1 MCSAHVMHTPIRLT
15 PSTTQCVRFSRIR
28 HLMPIPPLPVVR
40 FWRIGQPHHVSC
52 PTCPIRAKRTTT
64 MLISR
69 STCPILEKRTS
80 KQPKN
85 TRWMSETPES
95 DAQSVAPLE
104 FSYGKWR
111 EQGWLRRTEAHRA
124 SSSSRRTA
132 YIFLRKMAA
141 RHADLRLRGFW
152 CKLVDCL
159 RAWRNGR
166 RAVFRWQ

>member
-15 PSTTQCVRFSRIR
+15 PIHHPMCPFLQNQTSNAHTAPPGCPIRAKRTTT
-28 HLMPIPPLPVVR
+28 P
-40 FWRIGQPHHVSC
+40 HVSC

-111 EQGWLRRTEAHRA
+111 EQGWLRRT
-124 SSSSRRTA
+124 A

>member
-1 MCSAHVMHTPIRLT
+1 MLSHTSAFQGADEQTRRRLFSCMASPHSPSRSQTCHQMCPILEKRTTTP
-15 PSTTQCVRFSRIR
+15 
-28 HLMPIPPLPVVR
+28 
-40 FWRIGQPHHVSC
+40 HVSC

-95 DAQSVAPLE
+95 DTQSVAPLE

-111 EQGWLRRTEAHRA
+111 DQGWLRRTEAHRA
-124 SSSSRRTA
+124 SSLLASRRLNFPTENGGA
-132 YIFLRKMAA
+132 TRRFEVAQV
-141 RHADLRLRGFW
+141 
-152 CKLVDCL
+152 LV
-159 RAWRNGR
+159 
-166 RAVFRWQ
+166 

>member
-1 MCSAHVMHTPIRLT
+1 MLSHTSAFQGADEQTRRRLFMHGEPHSPSRSQTCHQMCPILENRTTTP
-15 PSTTQCVRFSRIR
+15 
-28 HLMPIPPLPVVR
+28 
-40 FWRIGQPHHVSC
+40 HVSC

-95 DAQSVAPLE
+95 DTQSVAPLE
-104 FSYGKWR
+104 FLRKIAGSRMAPSYGSP
-111 EQGWLRRTEAHRA
+111 QGFLPPRVAPLE
-124 SSSSRRTA
+124 
-132 YIFLRKMAA
+132 FLRKMAA
-141 RHADLRLRGFW
+141 RHADLRLRRFW
-152 CKLVDCL
+152 CRLVDCL

>member
-15 PSTTQCVRFSRIR
+15 PIHHPMCPFLQNQTSNAHTA
-28 HLMPIPPLPVVR
+28 PP
-40 FWRIGQPHHVSC
+40 G
-52 PTCPIRAKRTTT
+52 CPIRAKRTTT

-95 DAQSVAPLE
+95 DTQSVAPLE

-124 SSSSRRTA
+124 SSLLASHRLYFPTENGGATRRFEVA
-132 YIFLRKMAA
+132 
-141 RHADLRLRGFW
+141 W
-152 CKLVDCL
+152 VLV
-159 RAWRNGR
+159 
-166 RAVFRWQ
+166 